1 MRRTVLSRRVLLM
14 CGASLATLMAT
25 PAVAANF
32 SGALPW
38 SGNENTLPDII
49 NKAGWRFFTAEESV
63 AIGALVDRL
72 IPADDLS
79 IGGRQANIAVYIDR
93 QLAGKFGND
102 TGLYMQ
108 APFADG
114 LPGQGPQSPLT
125 PAERYRKSL
134 AALDEYC
141 HTAYLGKIFAD
152 IPAAEQDK
160 LIGMME
166 TGTLQLRAIS
176 SKAFFLMLWQNTKEG
191 FLADPIYGG
200 NRDMAG
206 WKMLG
211 FPGARYD
218 YRDWIDRHNEP
229 YPNPPIGIMDHPDWP
244 RPA

>member
-1 MRRTVLSRRVLLM
+1 
-14 CGASLATLMAT
+14 
-25 PAVAANF
+25 
-32 SGALPW
+32 
-38 SGNENTLPDII
+38 
-49 NKAGWRFFTAEESV
+49 
-63 AIGALVDRL
+63 VDRL

-79 IGGRQANIAVYIDR
+79 IGGKEANIPTYIDR

-134 AALDEYC
+134 AALDIYC
-141 HTAYLGKIFAD
+141 RSAYLGKVFAD
-152 IPAAEQDK
+152 IPTAEQDK

-166 TGTLQLRAIS
+166 TGTLQLNGLN
-176 SKAFFLMLWQNTKEG
+176 SKAFFLLLWQNTKEG
-191 FLADPIYGG
+191 FLADPYYGG

-218 YRDWIDRHNEP
+218 YRDWVGNHNQP
-229 YPNPPIGIMDHPDWP
+229 YPRPPVGIMDHPEWS